1 MLSQN
6 ITKLRKAP
14 GGTKKNVLTLTN
26 RRPEPT
32 LLPQVKKKKKKITDF
47 SCTTKCFLITRLF
60 LIRKI
65 I

>member
-32 LLPQVKKKKKKITDF
+32 LLPQVKKKKKSQTF
-47 SCTTKCFLITRLF
+47 HVPLNVF
-60 LIRKI
+60 
-65 I
+65 